1 MMAGPKALL
10 CELRKHCGI
19 SEGWIQRFNGCMCCK
34 ANLPAINGQ
43 IEENG
48 LNHTTLTGKIANIP
62 VHRSWCYYITVK
74 TFDMSQCRG

>member
-34 ANLPAINGQ
+34 ANLPVING
-43 IEENG
+43 
-48 LNHTTLTGKIANIP
+48 KIGNIP